1 MRTGYIFRGMPRPTG
16 RPNVDGVFRPLRPS
30 QLAVDAVLAGAYGLV
45 TIPVE
50 IVLNRSADTNAL
62 SATLV
67 TVIFAGALIL
77 RRWAPGLALGVAWVA
92 AIVQMAFQRPP
103 SVGDLAIFA
112 VLYAAAAY
120 GSRRVFWFGFA
131 SALGGALVITL
142 YLFWTNLFAGVE
154 WSTISVALAVMVA
167 ASFALLLSW
176 TVGAL
181 VRAAL
186 QTRETRLAEQAAA
199 VEARTEQERVRIAR
213 DMHDV
218 VAHSLAVIVAQAD
231 GARYASTNDPAA
243 APAALET
250 ISSTARA
257 ALTDVRV
264 LLAQLRHSQGD
275 GPQPGLDDLVALYA
289 DFRASGMDLRVNR
302 NEPVAQPS
310 AAVQRAVYRIV
321 QEALTNTLRHGA
333 AAPVDVE
340 VIWGAQQVSLRIVN
354 TRADART
361 VGPGGHGLIGMRER
375 AHLVGGALES
385 GPVAD
390 RWYVRA
396 VLPLGAPS

>member
-1 MRTGYIFRGMPRPTG
+1 MPRPART
-16 RPNVDGVFRPLRPS
+16 PNVEGVFRSLRPV
-30 QLAVDAVLAGAYGLV
+30 QLTVDAVLAGLYGLV
-45 TIPVE
+45 TIPLE

-67 TVIFAGALIL
+67 TVIFAGALAL
-77 RRWAPGLALGVAWVA
+77 RRWAPGLALGVAWLA
-92 AIVQMAFQRPP
+92 AIVQMSFLRPP
-103 SVGDLAIFA
+103 SVADLAVFA
-112 VLYAAAAY
+112 VLYTAAAY
-120 GSRRVFWFGFA
+120 GTRRVFWFGFA
-131 SALGGALVITL
+131 SAIGGALVITI
-142 YLFWTNLFAGVE
+142 YLFWTNLIVGVQ
-154 WSTISVALAVMVA
+154 WSTISLALAVLVA

-186 QTRETRLAEQAAA
+186 QTRETQRAEQAAA
-199 VEARTEQERVRIAR
+199 AEARTEQERVRIAR

-231 GARYASTNDPAA
+231 GARYAAATDPAA

-275 GPQPGLDDLVALYA
+275 GPQPTVADLPALFA
-289 DFRASGMDLRVNR
+289 DLRASGLELRVR
-302 NEPVAQPS
+302 LSEPTVEPP
-310 AAVQRAVYRIV
+310 AAVQRAVYRIL

-333 AAPVDVE
+333 AAPVEVE
-340 VIWGAQQVSLRIVN
+340 VLWSPQQVSLRVVN
-354 TRADART
+354 TRADPRT
-361 VGPGGHGLIGMRER
+361 VGPGGHGLVGMRER
-375 AHLVGGALES
+375 AHLVGGTLES

-396 VLPLGAPS
+396 VLPLVAPS